1 MQKAKKASNLRIGGI
16 VILVLAALAAI
27 LPVVFQSRQW
37 LSGSGGQQ
45 IQPMELGGSW
55 LGMRLTGAES
65 ATARAM
71 GVPPTMKGVL
81 VAEFTQLAGSR
92 AALAGIRPG
101 DIIVKLDG
109 QDVTSLTDFYTMTTK
124 LDVARPVPVD
134 VIRQGVPLS
143 TMLPQIG
150 VPQAQPGAPG
160 MAGMPGVPGAMV
172 QLPAAAGVAAP
183 MSPINPAMLPP
194 QPAVGTY
201 GVVAAPRPMIR

>member
-37 LSGSGGQQ
+37 LSGGGSQV
-45 IQPMELGGSW
+45 QPMELGGSW

-81 VAEFTQLAGSR
+81 VAEFNQAAGGR
-92 AALAGIRPG
+92 ASLAGIRPG
-101 DIIVKLDG
+101 DIIVKVDG
-109 QDVTSLTDFYTMTTK
+109 QDVTNLTDFYTMTTK

-143 TMLPQIG
+143 TVLPQ
-150 VPQAQPGAPG
+150 V
-160 MAGMPGVPGAMV
+160 GVPGV
-172 QLPAAAGVAAP
+172 QPSQPASMLQMPAAAGVPAPANPMQPTMMPAAP
-183 MSPINPAMLPP
+183 A
-194 QPAVGTY
+194 AVGAY
-201 GVVAAPRPMIR
+201 GVTPAPNALMR